1 MTRYL
6 SLDEAIECSS
16 QVLRLVRLHNTML
29 EKCAHNSI
37 YGEYIARPY
46 FAEEFRKLAKES
58 QEIEKDALIVAKY
71 LGNQIVSAKKHP
83 DQIRFSAVQVSQLTQ
98 YLTLMSK
105 PLFPELGP
113 KAGYIHPGLHT
124 QSPLRDC

>member
-1 MTRYL
+1 MPRYL

-37 YGEYIARPY
+37 YGEYIGRPY
-46 FAEEFRKLAKES
+46 FAEEFRRLAAES
-58 QEIEKDALIVAKY
+58 REIERDALLVAKY
-71 LGNQIVSAKKHP
+71 LGNQIVKAQKAP
-83 DQIRFSAVQVSQLTQ
+83 DQIRFSAIQVATLTQ
-98 YLTLMSK
+98 YLSMMGK

-113 KAGYIHPGLHT
+113 KAALLHPGLHT
-124 QSPLRDC
+124 ESPLRDC